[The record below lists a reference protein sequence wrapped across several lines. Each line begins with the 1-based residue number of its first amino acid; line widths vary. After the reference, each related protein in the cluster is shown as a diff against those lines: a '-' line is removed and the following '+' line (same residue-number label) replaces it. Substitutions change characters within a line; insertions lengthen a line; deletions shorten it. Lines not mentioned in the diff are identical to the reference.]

1 MKNLIKLILGR
12 IFIFIAKV
20 LNVFVKFKFFH
31 LYSTRLG
38 HLTINFDG
46 ALLSVKDGT
55 YIIFILDKPIC
66 NSYILSF
73 FKKQK
78 KTLFS
83 NIFFSKILS
92 CIILADP
99 SSKLILKFNKVQP
112 DFTFQ
117 FKYKSKI
124 KFPYYS
130 KEKLTAILSK
140 HNVKENFIGIHA
152 RNHLYLKKNMI
163 NDPNYHGYRDFDFKD
178 YLPTVEYLKNNYS
191 LVKLGESY
199 VEEDLEK
206 FNEFFGT
213 KIFTSFDFKSNKEID
228 YLINAYSKFNV
239 IGNSGIDG
247 ISSILRKKIVYVN
260 LIPFNLNRL
269 SYCSPNS
276 IIIPKKIFDE
286 EKGRFLTFKEN
297 LNINFSIHS
306 NEDPYK
312 KKRLKVINNTP
323 QEILHAVMEME
334 KKINEETNENAEEIS
349 DIFWR
354 NLGKENKDKVDYL
367 RNDLKLSISSQYLEN
382 NFSLI
387 NNE

>member
-1 MKNLIKLILGR
+1 MKNLIKLIIGHVFLFIFKVFN
-12 IFIFIAKV
+12 IFI
-20 LNVFVKFKFFH
+20 KFKFFH

-46 ALLSVKDGT
+46 ALLSVKDNT
-55 YIIFILDKPIC
+55 YIIFVLDKPVC

-73 FKKQK
+73 YKKQRNII
-78 KTLFS
+78 FS

-92 CIILADP
+92 CIILVDP

-112 DFTFQ
+112 DFTYQ
-117 FKYKSKI
+117 FKCKSKI

-130 KEKLTAILSK
+130 KQKLIDILSK
-140 HNVKENFIGIHA
+140 HKVKENFIGLHA
-152 RNHLYLKKNMI
+152 RNHLYLKKNKI
-163 NDPNYHGYRDFDFKD
+163 NDPNFHGFRDFDFKD
-178 YLPTVEYLKNNYS
+178 YLPTVEFLKNKYS
-191 LVKLGESY
+191 LIKLGESY
-199 VEEDLEK
+199 IEEDLEK
-206 FNEFFGT
+206 LNEFFGT
-213 KIFTSFDFKSNKEID
+213 NIFSSIDFKFDKEID
-228 YLINAYSKFNV
+228 YLINAYSRFNV

-286 EKGRFLTFKEN
+286 EKKRFLTFKEN

-312 KKRLKVINNTP
+312 KNRLKVIDNTP
-323 QEILHAVMEME
+323 QEILHAVIEME
-334 KKINEETNENAEEIS
+334 EKINEESSENKEEIT

-354 NLGKENKDKVDYL
+354 NLGEENKDKIDYL
-367 RNDLKLSISSQYLEN
+367 RNDLKLSISNKFLEN

-387 NNE
+387 SDE